1 MRGRQIRLTLFL
13 MAVVA
18 VVAGT
23 TPGALGEPWTLG
35 LQAPP
40 LRYPSL
46 TVGYALSSDVRVE
59 LRLTHQR
66 SPIRRV
72 TRVGLAAERALPPI
86 EQGAVRLVPTLGLG
100 AELGWT
106 TVRVEGASSTTPVA
120 AFRLI
125 GGAAHELAQ
134 WDVTLVAHAWNAVS
148 VQPVGLGW
156 GVALGVRT
164 SLPLE
169 VPLTFSQDPGERV
182 RWPEEPERP

>member
-1 MRGRQIRLTLFL
+1 MKGCQTRFTVIV

-23 TPGALGEPWTLG
+23 GLGTQGNPLTLG

-46 TVGYALSSDVRVE
+46 TVGYALSSDVRVQ

-66 SPIRRV
+66 SPIREV
-72 TRVGLAAERALPPI
+72 TRLGLGGERALPPI
-86 EQGAVRLVPTLGLG
+86 EQGPVRLVPTLGLG

-125 GGAAHELAQ
+125 GGAAHELAHL
-134 WDVTLVAHAWNAVS
+134 DVTLVAHAWNATS

-164 SLPLE
+164 SLPLD
-169 VPLTFSQDPGERV
+169 VPSMMSRDPGSASDD
-182 RWPEEPERP
+182 